1 MTLWTDSR
9 GIQTR
14 GSRGT
19 EVWGRVQ
26 MKNIRSNCMTKPPW
40 AWLGGGRMGARGWVS
55 GNVGNRGEG
64 AGSVNSEVK
73 RVVVGG
79 AET

>member
-1 MTLWTDSR
+1 MILRTGSG
-9 GIQTR
+9 GIKTR
-14 GSRGT
+14 GSTGT

-26 MKNIRSNCMTKPPW
+26 MKNIRSNCMTKPPR
-40 AWLGGGRMGARGWVS
+40 AWFGGGRMGVRQCGEQ
-55 GNVGNRGEG
+55 GEG
-64 AGSVNSEVK
+64 DGSVNSEVK

>member
-1 MTLWTDSR
+1 
-9 GIQTR
+9 
-14 GSRGT
+14 
-19 EVWGRVQ
+19 

-55 GNVGNRGEG
+55 GNVGSRGEG

>member
-1 MTLWTDSR
+1 MILHTDSG
-9 GIQTR
+9 GIKSK
-14 GSRGT
+14 GSTGT

-40 AWLGGGRMGARGWVS
+40 AWFGGGRIGARGWVP
-55 GNVGNRGEG
+55 GNVGSRGEG

-73 RVVVGG
+73 RVAVGG
-79 AET
+79 AKT

>member
-1 MTLWTDSR
+1 
-9 GIQTR
+9 
-14 GSRGT
+14 
-19 EVWGRVQ
+19 

-40 AWLGGGRMGARGWVS
+40 AWFGGGRMGVRGWGS
-55 GNVGNRGEG
+55 GNVGSRGEG

-73 RVVVGG
+73 RVAVGV

>member
-1 MTLWTDSR
+1 MGVR
-9 GIQTR
+9 ECGEQ
-14 GSRGT
+14 
-19 EVWGRVQ
+19 
-26 MKNIRSNCMTKPPW
+26 
-40 AWLGGGRMGARGWVS
+40 GG
-55 GNVGNRGEG
+55 G